1 MGANFVHFFERAREK
16 WGEDKKS
23 ERGGVKERKRRKSGD
38 YRQPIVLKNLRGR
51 WRPQYSDWP
60 VWAFIMLFNGEMT
73 IQS

>member
-1 MGANFVHFFERAREK
+1 MRTLSTFSRERAKSGART
-16 WGEDKKS
+16 KKA
-23 ERGGVKERKRRKSGD
+23 RGGGGVKERKRRKSGN
-38 YRQPIVLKNLRGR
+38 YTQPIVLKNLGGR